1 MLLTCVWLAQAVQVK
16 NSIHFSS
23 SLLRITLHKFQK
35 IWWKFTMNSSKV
47 KRQSYNMI
55 FVSNVSHSI
64 LARRVGSPDIHP
76 SNFQNLSF
84 SRWYSRHTWQ
94 TSFQCVPS
102 EFMDDKRPILE
113 QFVWYPN
120 FLHRNEKYGLNV
132 MKSKNIY
139 IISFP
144 FPFLKMATTLH
155 LYISLIIKLFWDEG
169 QRKFIGNLSTICHPR
184 GS

>member
-1 MLLTCVWLAQAVQVK
+1 MWNVKFTFSLKKVLLTCEWLAQAVQVK

-55 FVSNVSHSI
+55 FVSNVSLSI

-132 MKSKNIY
+132 MK
-139 IISFP
+139 
-144 FPFLKMATTLH
+144 
-155 LYISLIIKLFWDEG
+155 
-169 QRKFIGNLSTICHPR
+169 
-184 GS
+184 

>member
-1 MLLTCVWLAQAVQVK
+1 MFIWITFTFTFTIAFWLLQLRFHFYICTFAFIFTSQMIHCTGWGGQAVQVK

-23 SLLRITLHKFQK
+23 SLLRITLHKFQQ
-35 IWWKFTMNSSKV
+35 IWWKFTTNPSKV

-132 MKSKNIY
+132 MK
-139 IISFP
+139 
-144 FPFLKMATTLH
+144 
-155 LYISLIIKLFWDEG
+155 
-169 QRKFIGNLSTICHPR
+169 
-184 GS
+184 

>member
-1 MLLTCVWLAQAVQVK
+1 MKFHNVKFTFSFKKVLLTCVWLAQAVQVK

-23 SLLRITLHKFQK
+23 SLLRITLHKFQR

-132 MKSKNIY
+132 MKWFFLYNFF
-139 IISFP
+139 SF
-144 FPFLKMATTLH
+144 
-155 LYISLIIKLFWDEG
+155 LF
-169 QRKFIGNLSTICHPR
+169 F
-184 GS
+184 